1 MNFDIRMTISIDER
15 ENILPISEEM
25 YEEVVSEL
33 IQDIIYDI
41 DGAEVKHIEVK
52 QQ

>member
-1 MNFDIRMTISIDER
+1 MKFRINMLIQVDE
-15 ENILPISEEM
+15 EDNILPVAEDM
-25 YEEVVSEL
+25 YEEVVTEL

-41 DGAEVKHIEVK
+41 DGAEIKHIEVK

>member
-1 MNFDIRMTISIDER
+1 MKFRINMLIEVDE
-15 ENILPISEEM
+15 EDNILPVAEDM
-25 YEEVVSEL
+25 YEEVVTEL

-41 DGAEVKHIEVK
+41 DGAEIKHIEVK